1 MLFSKKIKDIS
12 FRKKYLNNEK
22 FILINKYIKI
32 WLLNLSPKK
41 LLFSKYLFLFLK
53 KKQLKSFKVKITNR
67 CIVTNRSRSNFRKFS
82 LSRLCL
88 KQFSSFGILPG
99 LKKSVW

>member
-22 FILINKYIKI
+22 FILINKYVKI
-32 WLLNLSPKK
+32 RLLNLFSKK

-67 CIVTNRSRSNFRKFS
+67 CIVTNRSRSNFRKFG